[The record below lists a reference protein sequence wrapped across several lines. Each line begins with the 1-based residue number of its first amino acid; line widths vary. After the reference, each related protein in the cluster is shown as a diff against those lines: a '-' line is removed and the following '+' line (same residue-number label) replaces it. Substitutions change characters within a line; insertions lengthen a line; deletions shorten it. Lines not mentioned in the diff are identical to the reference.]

1 MTLTTPLVTWGCIA
15 ALFVTIIIVRL
26 FRAALRCAASRHSI
40 IELCSER
47 EEFFIPGDP
56 DPKRTEDYEDFDD
69 L

>member
-1 MTLTTPLVTWGCIA
+1 MHSRP
-15 ALFVTIIIVRL
+15 VRDHNHCE
-26 FRAALRCAASRHSI
+26 AHPHSI